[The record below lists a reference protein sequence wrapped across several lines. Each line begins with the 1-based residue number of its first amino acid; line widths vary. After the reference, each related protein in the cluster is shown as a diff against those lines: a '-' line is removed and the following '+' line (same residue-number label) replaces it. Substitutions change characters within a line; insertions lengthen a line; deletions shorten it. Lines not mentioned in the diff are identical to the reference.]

1 MNNHTY
7 IQDLTNAELLEHIR
21 DFADKPRHLQQ
32 QFDYDLHMAELQRR
46 SNYTKMLTRADILR
60 ALNDADLSQDGELS
74 KVISENYY
82 IISGEQFVKLL
93 GFEV

>member
-21 DFADKPRHLQQ
+21 EFAGKTKHLKE
-32 QFDYDLHMAELQRR
+32 QFDYDLHVAELKRR
-46 SNYTKMLTRADILR
+46 GDYAKMLTRADILR
-60 ALNDADLSQDGELS
+60 ALNNADLSQDGELS

-82 IISGEQFVKLL
+82 IISGEQFIELL
-93 GFEV
+93 GFK